1 MKTFKKIFLNLVFI
15 ISLNAY
21 SEVAEVY
28 SYKADP
34 GKGSVMIE
42 NMVEAAKIQREL
54 GAHVT
59 INQLDVGSEQQID
72 YVIRFDSIEE
82 WGEVKDKLQANEEWN
97 NFQSKVAA
105 NPSGTLQMSFAAG
118 NLDANEKS
126 SSFPNSGVYGV
137 WVWEVAN
144 GKLPE
149 VLENFAQAKVIHEKL
164 GARIEYY
171 SEGLGLPNTLHYVA
185 LFDDWSDMASFL
197 AAAATSQELLS
208 FQAGV
213 DADSATL
220 VRQITGRT
228 LPL

>member
-1 MKTFKKIFLNLVFI
+1 MKTLKKIFLNLVFI

>member
-1 MKTFKKIFLNLVFI
+1 MKIFKKIFVSLALVV
-15 ISLNAY
+15 SLSAY

-28 SYKADP
+28 SYKANP
-34 GKGSVMIE
+34 GKGAAMID
-42 NMVEAAKIQREL
+42 NMVEAAAIQRAL
-54 GAHVT
+54 GAHVA

-82 WGEVKDKLQANEEWN
+82 WGDMKDKLQANEDWN

-105 NPSGTLQMSFAAG
+105 NPSGTLQLSFAAS

-126 SSFPNSGVYGV
+126 SSFPNSGVFGV

-197 AAAATSQELLS
+197 SSAASSQELLS
-208 FQAGV
+208 FQASV
-213 DADSATL
+213 DPNSATL

>member
-1 MKTFKKIFLNLVFI
+1 MSYTNKILLCF
-15 ISLNAY
+15 SLIFSLSSY
-21 SEVAEVY
+21 SEIAEVY
-28 SYKADP
+28 SWKANP
-34 GKGSVMIE
+34 GEGASMIE
-42 NMVEAAKIQREL
+42 TMVEAASIQREM

-59 INQLDVGSEQQID
+59 INQLDVGSQNQID
-72 YVIRFDSIEE
+72 YVIRFDSTAE
-82 WGEVKDKLQANEEWN
+82 WGSYRDSLQASEKWNEFWN
-97 NFQSKVAA
+97 RVGEDPN
-105 NPSGTLQMSFAAG
+105 GELELSFAAI
-118 NLDANEKS
+118 NLDANEKA

-137 WVWEVAN
+137 WVWDVAA

-185 LFDDWSDMASFL
+185 LFDNWSQMADFL
-197 AAAATSQELLS
+197 SKAATDQELLS

-213 DADSATL
+213 SPDSATL
-220 VRQITGRT
+220 ARQITGRT